1 MLEGDVTRSLALRN
15 QSSVGSMLT
24 SLLWIVY
31 AVQQDV
37 KQTALVVCLTRLG
50 IYLRIRGS
58 QKEWAE
64 PLSNWKT
71 WLPGPGIFNFLAERA
86 WQVP

>member
-64 PLSNWKT
+64 PLSN
-71 WLPGPGIFNFLAERA
+71 
-86 WQVP
+86 